1 MFAESFSILRLALLA
16 LKWIIFHR
24 FVLLWRREY
33 CGYIVTEPFSSLVL
47 GVQWQNSPP
56 FPALLWCCQ
65 LNENGI
71 IAPCTSWVSVFWGE
85 FMFSYSLAL
94 RALWWILQQ
103 CIFLLWHWKSSARN
117 HCRSLHFAGV
127 RLFSNQFNSVGLFV
141 RNQLAGLKMNAWVTR
156 QTAGEMKKYRGE
168 IELLAL
174 FSGGCFTTAIRIA
187 K

>member
-1 MFAESFSILRLALLA
+1 M
-16 LKWIIFHR
+16 IFHR
-24 FVLLWRREY
+24 LVLLWRREY
-33 CGYIVTEPFSSLVL
+33 CGYIFTEPFSSLVL

-65 LNENGI
+65 LNENDI
-71 IAPCTSWVSVFWGE
+71 IAPCTSGVSIFWGE

-94 RALWWILQQ
+94 RFLWWILQQ

-127 RLFSNQFNSVGLFV
+127 SKLAYEFNQIDLFV
-141 RNQLAGLKMNAWVTR
+141 RNQFAGLKNQNLSYAQGR
-156 QTAGEMKKYRGE
+156 REMKKYVFE
-168 IELLAL
+168 IKLLAL
-174 FSGGCFTTAIRIA
+174 FSDGCFTIAEWIA